1 MNSISFY
8 IATLGIFAFI
18 PSILTLFRT
27 IWGNP
32 LVDLPLEST
41 ALFLMNLV
49 IVKLHPSH
57 VDLNF
62 WIEITVIHS
71 VVYGLMIRLGKNLG
85 EKVSDYKE

>member
-18 PSILTLFRT
+18 PSILTLFKT

-41 ALFLMNLV
+41 ALF
-49 IVKLHPSH
+49 
-57 VDLNF
+57 
-62 WIEITVIHS
+62 
-71 VVYGLMIRLGKNLG
+71 
-85 EKVSDYKE
+85 